1 MATAAG
7 SGPHLELYH
16 DSKHTSSFN
25 LAGASSW
32 TIGRSLEC
40 SVVINHPSVSRL
52 HARIYE
58 EDGGF
63 YLTDMGSTHG
73 TRLAEQALE
82 PKQPVRLVD
91 GVRVSIG
98 STERSLVPRGMLA
111 QMLEAARAAAARQ
124 QAEEAARRRRRRPP
138 PPTTTRLRR
147 AARAAHA
154 EGAALLAGGLGG
166 SRRRRPRR
174 RRRRGR
180 AGGWGFARLWEGG
193 DPGRRAYERGGAA
206 VAGAKGRRTRVSR
219 WRPSSAPASTS
230 PPRRRRSSRCRAE
243 GGKAAEEAA
252 SAAAKKQAAAPKVI
266 GAMAPAA
273 GPAGLGRGG
282 GGGGAAA
289 APGVSDAMVGP
300 PMPPAG
306 AGATTPRLSARRC
319 RPWGHRCGRGRAGA
333 AAAARG
339 GGRRWLRSGR
349 PQQRVMPSGGGGGG
363 GGGERGDGDDD
374 DDDEPAV
381 RLPVSHRRR
390 RRLIPSA

>member
-124 QAEEAARRRRRRPP
+124 QAEEAAR
-138 PPTTTRLRR
+138 
-147 AARAAHA
+147 
-154 EGAALLAGGLGG
+154 
-166 SRRRRPRR
+166 
-174 RRRRGR
+174 
-180 AGGWGFARLWEGG
+180 
-193 DPGRRAYERGGAA
+193 
-206 VAGAKGRRTRVSR
+206 
-219 WRPSSAPASTS
+219 
-230 PPRRRRSSRCRAE
+230 
-243 GGKAAEEAA
+243 
-252 SAAAKKQAAAPKVI
+252 QAAAE
-266 GAMAPAA
+266 A
-273 GPAGLGRGG
+273 
-282 GGGGAAA
+282 
-289 APGVSDAMVGP
+289 
-300 PMPPAG
+300 
-306 AGATTPRLSARRC
+306 
-319 RPWGHRCGRGRAGA
+319 
-333 AAAARG
+333 
-339 GGRRWLRSGR
+339 
-349 PQQRVMPSGGGGGG
+349 
-363 GGGERGDGDDD
+363 DDD
-374 DDDEPAV
+374 DDDEVAP
-381 RLPVSHRRR
+381 RGK
-390 RRLIPSA
+390 SAAHAEARASAP

>member
-52 HARIYE
+52 HAQIYE

-111 QMLEAARAAAARQ
+111 QSSRRRARRRRGS
-124 QAEEAARRRRRRPP
+124 RRRRRRGRRRRR

-147 AARAAHA
+147 AARAPRTPRAPRCWRACPRGGGPAKAAA
-154 EGAALLAGGLGG
+154 EA
-166 SRRRRPRR
+166 RPTRT
-174 RRRRGR
+174 R
-180 AGGWGFARLWEGG
+180 ASGWGFRSTLGSEG
-193 DPGRRAYERGGAA
+193 DPGRRTPALSAA
-206 VAGAKGRRTRVSR
+206 APR
-219 WRPSSAPASTS
+219 WRDKGKKGGVQMAAKLGTGLNVPAAT
-230 PPRRRRSSRCRAE
+230 PTLVALQERKAAE
-243 GGKAAEEAA
+243 AAEEAA
-252 SAAAKKQAAAPKVI
+252 SAAKQKKQAAAPKVI
-266 GAMAPAA
+266 GAMAPAR
-273 GPAGLGRGG
+273 GPPAPRPRRRRRWAAVPPGWATRWWPAD
-282 GGGGAAA
+282 AAA
-289 APGVSDAMVGP
+289 GAGADDGAFVGP
-300 PMPPAG
+300 PMPPE
-306 AGATTPRLSARRC
+306 C
-319 RPWGHRCGRGRAGA
+319 RRCGRGRRRA

-339 GGRRWLRSGR
+339 GGRRRLRSGR
-349 PQQRVMPSGGGGGG
+349 PQPAGDAERQRRRRRRRG
-363 GGGERGDGDDD
+363 RGDSDDD
-374 DDDEPAV
+374 DDDSRRCV
-381 RLPVSHRRR
+381 CRCRTRRR
-390 RRLIPSA
+390 